1 MIPVSCPCGASYRVP
16 DDKAGLTFT
25 CKKCRQPVLI
35 QQQQAAT
42 AGGDSFLAALGELER
57 NAPDMIRE
65 MDRKDYKKL
74 SIEIAE
80 RTRMEEAAAAAKLEE
95 MSRLAVPNVGGAIR
109 QRGSNTAAAGN
120 DRKSPGAKL
129 SESGTTVSVDRS
141 VASELRNTL
150 ISRLFLHPA
159 IICGIVA
166 YMLYDKAGN
175 AIKDVTWKDES
186 FSGLREFSYSAYSSP
201 TFQVMGG
208 MILMSTLVI
217 SLCWLIRGWGRVAN
231 FPEAVKAYTVFT
243 TLFLWAA
250 AVFMWLLPWECQGDE
265 SAFLTVMRWL
275 ALGMLGLTV
284 LWGITLVAAEDG
296 FLLLLACCVP
306 PYWLY
311 CLIFGRPAS
320 RMVLVGTL
328 GAAFVVYGIT
338 WMGVVYSAEFPSEAA
353 AVEAMRKQEEDR
365 LAAIEA
371 SQWKNS
377 KSTVL
382 PPLRIPEQDKPSDLP
397 IVVPNKAALPP
408 SQELQPIQGA
418 QGEAAIKS
426 LAKGKFVH
434 ADKEVS
440 LLGDY
445 VSEGAFEFRPPKGFE
460 RHTLPSNPKAVRW
473 DASGVKPG
481 ENTMMILTYPRES
494 GSAID
499 GYFTSDGSNF
509 QFTRDGSRMNLDQ
522 RDGSRF
528 DHNNLTLLRFMPQV
542 GGMSPQGLSLFHAF
556 VIDQDFIIHV
566 QASMKQEMYFVNRK
580 LLEASIATMRRRH

>member
-35 QQQQAAT
+35 QQQQAST
-42 AGGDSFLAALGELER
+42 AGGDPFLAALGELER

-65 MDRKDYKKL
+65 MDRKDYKNL
-74 SIEIAE
+74 SNEIAE

-95 MSRLAVPNVGGAIR
+95 MSRLAVPNVGGANR
-109 QRGSNTAAAGN
+109 QPGSNSAAAGN
-120 DRKSPGAKL
+120 ARKSPGAKL
-129 SESGTTVSVDRS
+129 SASGKTASADRS
-141 VASELRNTL
+141 GASELRDTL
-150 ISRLFLHPA
+150 LSRLFLHPA

-175 AIKDVTWKDES
+175 AIKDVTWKDAS
-186 FSGLREFSYSAYSSP
+186 FTGLREFSYSAYSTP

-217 SLCWLIRGWGRVAN
+217 GLSWLIRGWGRVVK

-265 SAFLTVMRWL
+265 SAFLAVMRWL

-320 RMVLVGTL
+320 RMAIIGTL

-338 WMGVVYSAEFPSEAA
+338 WMGVVHSAEFPSEAA

-365 LAAIEA
+365 LAAAET
-371 SQWKNS
+371 SQWQNS
-377 KSTVL
+377 KGTVL
-382 PPLRIPEQDKPSDLP
+382 PPLQNPEQNQASDLP
-397 IVVPNKAALPP
+397 IVVPNKAAVPP
-408 SQELQPIQGA
+408 SQEIQPIQGIR
-418 QGEAAIKS
+418 GEAAIKN
-426 LAKGKFVH
+426 LAVGRFVH
-434 ADKEVS
+434 TDKEAS

-460 RHTLPSNPKAVRW
+460 RHTMPANPKAVRW
-473 DASGVKPG
+473 DAKGVKPG
-481 ENTMMILTYPRES
+481 ENTLMILIYPRERGQS
-494 GSAID
+494 ID
-499 GYFTSDGSNF
+499 DYFSSDGSNF
-509 QFTRDGSRMNLDQ
+509 QFTRDGSRMNMDQ
-522 RDGSRF
+522 SDGSRF
-528 DHNNLTLLRFMPQV
+528 EHNNLTLLRFMPQV
-542 GGMSPQGLSLFHAF
+542 GGINPQGFSMFHAF
-556 VIDQDFIIHV
+556 VIDQDFIIHF
-566 QASMKQEMYFVNRK
+566 QASMKQDLYFVNRK
-580 LLEASIATMRRRH
+580 LLEASIATIRRRR